1 MRTLLT
7 ASVLCF
13 ALSPLMAGTAG
24 AQNNSIPRCT
34 AEVAG
39 GLSCQANV
47 ACRCQYFHASAAHG
61 TPAGYR
67 WDCGIKRPKCEVT
80 PADAGYQGPFPEAV
94 AIDRSTDIVTQSQ
107 ENTQSSNAT
116 SGP

>member
-1 MRTLLT
+1 MRAFLT
-7 ASVLCF
+7 ASIMCLG
-13 ALSPLMAGTAG
+13 LSPIFVGMAV

-80 PADAGYQGPFPEAV
+80 PADAGYQGPYPEAV
-94 AIDRSTDIVTQSQ
+94 AIDRSADIVTQTQ
-107 ENTQSSNAT
+107 ENTQSSSAT